1 MLNTLITESYYYFIE
16 NEEKQSDKNKEKEA
30 FIDTLANS
38 YLASKQAFQDK
49 FGYNHP
55 AIAGTI
61 GGAATGALG
70 GGMLGGLG
78 GAAVGAT
85 AAGLGM
91 LGLDNDIGFGDALST
106 GAEYGAGIGALGAGA
121 LGAYGGKLIDQRKE
135 PLGYP
140 RTI

>member
-1 MLNTLITESYYYFIE
+1 MLNRLITESYHYFVE
-16 NEEKQSDKNKEKEA
+16 NEEEKKNEKEA
-30 FIDTLANS
+30 YIDTLS
-38 YLASKQAFQDK
+38 KLYLTSRQAFQDK

-61 GGAATGALG
+61 SGAATGALG
-70 GGMLGGLG
+70 GGILGGLG
-78 GAAVGAT
+78 GTAVGAT

-106 GAEYGAGIGALGAGA
+106 GAEYGAGIGALGTGA

-140 RTI
+140 KTI